1 MKIIINDYNF
11 LPNFLALKSRLAKI
25 QDLQIINSVESV
37 LVLEKSIRFNFRS
50 TPIYFEE
57 LNKLSEILNLY
68 TLVYI
73 DKNEVGYKLIEV
85 LEN

>member
-1 MKIIINDYNF
+1 MKIVINDTDY
-11 LPNFLALKSRLAKI
+11 LPNFLALKSKLAKI
-25 QDLQIINSVESV
+25 QDLQIIDSIESV

-73 DKNEVGYKLIEV
+73 DKNEVGYRFIEV

>member
-1 MKIIINDYNF
+1 MKIIINNTDY
-11 LPNFLALKSRLAKI
+11 LANFLALKSKLPKI
-25 QDLQIINSVESV
+25 QDLDIINSIESV
-37 LVLEKSIRFNFRS
+37 LVLEKSVRFNFRS

-73 DKNEVGYKLIEV
+73 EKNEVGYRLNEV
-85 LEN
+85 LEK